1 MTGDNVR
8 MFAAPLPVDPSQLP
22 TDPFYF
28 GRPDG
33 ARIELISADLR
44 LEVAMGP
51 LGVLTMNGFLVD
63 EGPFDAFLAMKVD
76 GNFVTA
82 AFHKGMDREDMF
94 HELQRSLPP
103 GYEIAIPTESQAEVL
118 VVDVFRTKTRGG
130 NPEVGFT
137 CTDPSQR
144 VRWAGKNKFVIE
156 GRVARSLSVR
166 SELELDVEGRKI
178 KVVLHAGDQPI
189 ATAARIRQ
197 VLPLG
202 YSALIELPL
211 FAGAEVAV
219 TILRRTG

>member
-1 MTGDNVR
+1 MTGDNVG
-8 MFAAPLPVDPSQLP
+8 MFASPIISDPSQLP

-33 ARIELISADLR
+33 ARIELVSADPR
-44 LEVAMGP
+44 LEVAMGAQ
-51 LGVLTMNGFLVD
+51 GMLTMNGFLSD

-82 AFHKGMDREDMF
+82 AFHKGMDKEDMF
-94 HELQRSLPP
+94 HALQRSLPP
-103 GYEIAIPTESQAEVL
+103 GFEIAAPTGSQSEVL
-118 VVDVFRTKTRGG
+118 IADVFRTPARGG
-130 NPEVGFT
+130 KPEVGFT

-144 VRWAGKNKFVIE
+144 VRFVGRNKFVIE

-166 SELELDVEGRKI
+166 SELEIDVEGRRI
-178 KVVLHAGDQPI
+178 KVVLHGGDQPI

-211 FAGAEVAV
+211 YAGAEVTV
-219 TILRRTG
+219 TILRRH